1 MDTQYTVVMD
11 PDDVRLEPV
20 EIDYEANTGDGF
32 RERKL
37 SDSFE
42 PLEVRS
48 WCISVPI
55 TCTVWYCRE
64 TIRGLRLINV
74 TSGSSAHIR
83 YA

>member
-20 EIDYEANTGDGF
+20 EIDYEANKGDGF

-42 PLEVRS
+42 PLEVRR
-48 WCISVPI
+48 WCISVRSRAL
-55 TCTVWYCRE
+55 CGTVER
-64 TIRGLRLINV
+64 
-74 TSGSSAHIR
+74 R
-83 YA
+83 YGACDRSM